1 MVHVLDFLQRI
12 FQTIAVRARELFHGI
27 GSDNADDALDD
38 LDDATS
44 TLLSMI
50 EDAVVVVAQT
60 DEGVR
65 ANPAAYILGIVRDDA
80 IVDERV
86 LNEVHAIRARGG
98 RKQFDLVTTSSPQRF
113 MNIAAADTDRPRPD
127 DEAREVTRTNW
138 LKVTVGRIN
147 ARFVVILIDDVSDVI
162 RFTKV
167 RDSFIAN
174 VSEQLLVPTQALEVL
189 ADSLEHD
196 DLDPEQVKRN
206 AAQVRVAC
214 SHLDR
219 LVSDLLVLI
228 KAQAP
233 VTASAANQLSLMR
246 QIDWVAQNARAQAE
260 QAGVHLEVDGD
271 ESLMVNGEKDQI
283 RVAITKLVDN
293 AIAYSHKGSS
303 VGISATR
310 SSDGKHALVRVV
322 DCGVG
327 IQRSEQTRIF
337 ERFYR
342 GSNQN
347 ERTVGGIGL
356 GLAIVKHVALTHHGS
371 AAVWSAPDQGS
382 TFTLTLPIAN

>member
-1 MVHVLDFLQRI
+1 MLDSLQRI
-12 FQTIAVRARELFHGI
+12 FQAVAFRVRKLFRRIDQDSG
-27 GSDNADDALDD
+27 DDALDD

-50 EDAVVVVAQT
+50 EDAAVVVAQT
-60 DEGVR
+60 DEVVR

-86 LNEVHAIRARGG
+86 LNEVHAIRERGG
-98 RKQFDLVTTSSPQRF
+98 RKQFDLVTSSMPQHY
-113 MNIAAADTDRPRPD
+113 MNISTENADGLRPD

-138 LKVTVGRIN
+138 LRVTVGRIN
-147 ARFVVILIDDVSDVI
+147 ERFVVILIDDVSDAI
-162 RFTKV
+162 RFAKV
-167 RDSFIAN
+167 RDSFISN
-174 VSEQLLVPTQALEVL
+174 VSEQLLVPTRALETL
-189 ADSLEHD
+189 ADTLEHD
-196 DLDPEQVKRN
+196 ELDAEQVKRD
-206 AAQVRVAC
+206 AQQVRVAC
-214 SHLDR
+214 NHLDR
-219 LVSDLLVLI
+219 LITDLLVLI

-246 QIDWVAQNARAQAE
+246 QLDWVAQNAEPQAQ
-260 QAGVHLEVDGD
+260 QAGVHVEVDGD

-283 RVAITKLVDN
+283 RVAIGKLVDN
-293 AIAYSHKGSS
+293 AIAYSPAGSS
-303 VGISATR
+303 IGISATR

-322 DCGVG
+322 DRGVG
-327 IQRSEQTRIF
+327 IDPLEQSRVF

-347 ERTVGGIGL
+347 ERTENGVGL

-371 AAVWSAPDQGS
+371 ATVWSSPGEGS
-382 TFTLTLPIAN
+382 TFSLMLPIAN

>member
-1 MVHVLDFLQRI
+1 MDS
-12 FQTIAVRARELFHGI
+12 G
-27 GSDNADDALDD
+27 DDALDD

-50 EDAVVVVAQT
+50 EDAAVVVAQT
-60 DEGVR
+60 DEVVR

-86 LNEVHAIRARGG
+86 LNEVHAIRERGG
-98 RKQFDLVTTSSPQRF
+98 RKQFDLVTSSMPQHY
-113 MNIAAADTDRPRPD
+113 MNISTEDADGLRPD
-127 DEAREVTRTNW
+127 DEAREVTRINW

-147 ARFVVILIDDVSDVI
+147 ERFVVILIDDVSDAI
-162 RFTKV
+162 RFAKV
-167 RDSFIAN
+167 RDSFISN
-174 VSEQLLVPTQALEVL
+174 VSEQLLVPTRALETL
-189 ADSLEHD
+189 ADTLEHD
-196 DLDPEQVKRN
+196 ELDAEQVKRD
-206 AAQVRVAC
+206 AQQVRVAC
-214 SHLDR
+214 NHLDR
-219 LVSDLLVLI
+219 LITDLLVLI

-246 QIDWVAQNARAQAE
+246 QLDWVAQNAEPQAQ
-260 QAGVHLEVDGD
+260 QAGVHVEVDGD

-283 RVAITKLVDN
+283 RVAIGKLVDN
-293 AIAYSHKGSS
+293 AIAYSPAGSS
-303 VGISATR
+303 IGISATR

-322 DCGVG
+322 DRGVG
-327 IQRSEQTRIF
+327 IDPLEQSRVF

-347 ERTVGGIGL
+347 ERTENGVGL

-371 AAVWSAPDQGS
+371 ATVWSSPGEGS
-382 TFTLTLPIAN
+382 TFSLMLPIAN